1 MHQRSVREVYD
12 ESDAVVPVGVPPL
25 AILGLAQ
32 LVLLAAIAFGIS

>member
-1 MHQRSVREVYD
+1 MQQQSVKIAYRSHAIAQR
-12 ESDAVVPVGVPPL
+12 GVPPL

>member
-1 MHQRSVREVYD
+1 MHQRSVREVY

>member
-1 MHQRSVREVYD
+1 MHQRSVREVC